1 MRRNF
6 LLLVTSTIIIIS
18 FGLSTLISLKSLNKL
33 IKENNHENSV
43 IYANEV
49 SNAVID
55 VFSEAV
61 AVSQSMNNTLIQ
73 ALLKNQDRIPENQKN
88 KIIQNYLS
96 NIVVKFGYS
105 TAFLTDD
112 SQMAYHAEN
121 GFVKTV
127 DPSNPDDDWYVPFRD
142 SGKLYELNIDN
153 DQANDNRITVYI
165 NMRMEDSAGNFIGIC
180 GVGVPINQIL
190 SLLRSME
197 AQSGISIKLV
207 NVNGEVQ
214 VANGAQLKLQRSQE
228 EIKAAIADYDYSKSY
243 VYTPKGMDGFSIIK
257 YISECQWFAVIEYQG
272 GKNSILSTMLFRNL
286 MICLIILLVVLVIFS
301 FVLGNFTKRTEKV
314 VEESLNDEL
323 TGLKNRRA
331 YQAELERLNDDG
343 NMADISIATMDIN
356 GLKITNDNF
365 GHTAGDELIQAA
377 ANIMKEVFC
386 ENGWNVYRTG
396 GDEFVAI
403 ICSPVSDLDV
413 LVQDFKEQEKLFIHD
428 KITELSVSIGTVQ
441 GYNQRGIACVEDLIK
456 IADKRMYSDKEIFY
470 SQASH
475 ERRKR

>member
-73 ALLKNQDRIPENQKN
+73 ALLKNQDRIPEVQKN

-207 NVNGEVQ
+207 NVNGDVQ

-356 GLKITNDNF
+356 GLKVTNDNF

>member
-1 MRRNF
+1 MRRHF

-18 FGLSTLISLKSLNKL
+18 FGFSTMVSLKSLNKL

-61 AVSQSMNNTLIQ
+61 AVSQAMNNTFIQ
-73 ALLKNQDRIPENQKN
+73 ALLKNQDQIPEAQKN
-88 KIIQNYLS
+88 KIIQNYLAD
-96 NIVVKFGYS
+96 IVVKFGYS

-207 NVNGEVQ
+207 NVNGDVQ

-228 EIKAAIADYDYSKSY
+228 EIKAAIAEYDYSKSY

-286 MICLIILLVVLVIFS
+286 LICLAILLVVLVIFS
-301 FVLGNFTKRTEKV
+301 LVLGTFTKRTEKV
-314 VEESLNDEL
+314 VEESLIDEL
-323 TGLKNRRA
+323 TGLKNRKA
-331 YQAELERLNDDG
+331 YQTELERLNADG

-356 GLKITNDNF
+356 GLKVTNDNF
-365 GHTAGDELIQAA
+365 GHTAGDELIQGA

-428 KITELSVSIGTVQ
+428 KISELSVSIGTVQ

-456 IADKRMYSDKEIFY
+456 IADKRMYSDKELFY

>member
-73 ALLKNQDRIPENQKN
+73 ALLKNQDRIPEGQKN

-142 SGKLYELNIDN
+142 SGKLYELHIDN

-207 NVNGEVQ
+207 NVNGDVQ

-356 GLKITNDNF
+356 GLKVTNDNF

-470 SQASH
+470 SQTTH

>member
-6 LLLVTSTIIIIS
+6 LLLITSTILIIS
-18 FGLSTLISLKSLNKL
+18 FGISTMVSLQSLNKL

-61 AVSQSMNNTLIQ
+61 AVSQSMNNTFIQ
-73 ALLKNQDRIPENQKN
+73 SLLKNQEKIPEAQKN
-88 KIIQNYLS
+88 KVIQNFLS
-96 NIVVKFGYS
+96 DIVVKFGYS
-105 TAFLTDD
+105 TAFLTDA

-121 GFVKTV
+121 GFVKIV
-127 DPSNPDDDWYVPFRD
+127 DPSNPDDDWYEPFRD

-165 NMRMEDSAGNFIGIC
+165 NTRMEDSAGNFIGIC

-197 AQSGISIKLV
+197 EQSDISIKLV
-207 NVNGEVQ
+207 NLNGDVQ
-214 VANGAQLKLQRSQE
+214 IANGAQLKLQRSQE
-228 EIKAAIADYDYSKSY
+228 EIKAAIKDYDFSKSY
-243 VYTPKGMDGFSIIK
+243 AYAAKGMDGFCIIK
-257 YISECQWFAVIEYQG
+257 YIPECQWFSVIEYQG
-272 GKNSILSTMLFRNL
+272 GKNSILSTMLFKNL
-286 MICLIILLVVLVIFS
+286 MICLVILLLVLIVFS
-301 FVLGNFTKRTEKV
+301 FVLGNFTRRTEKV
-314 VEESLNDEL
+314 VEESLIDEL

-331 YQAELERLNDDG
+331 YQAEIEKLNQDG
-343 NMADISIATMDIN
+343 NMADISVATMDIN
-356 GLKITNDNF
+356 GLKLTNDSF

-386 ENGWNVYRTG
+386 ENGWKVFRTG
-396 GDEFVAI
+396 GDEFVAL

-413 LVQDFKEQEKLFIHD
+413 LIADFKEQEKLFIHD

-456 IADKRMYSDKEIFY
+456 IADKRMYTDKETFY
-470 SQASH
+470 SQATH

>member
-6 LLLVTSTIIIIS
+6 LLLITSTILIIS
-18 FGLSTLISLKSLNKL
+18 FGISTMISLQSLNKL

-61 AVSQSMNNTLIQ
+61 AVAQTMNNTFIKS
-73 ALLKNQDRIPENQKN
+73 LLTNQEDMSEAQKN

-96 NIVVKFGYS
+96 DIVEKFGYS

-207 NVNGEVQ
+207 NSNGDVQ

-228 EIKAAIADYDYSKSY
+228 EIKAALADYDYSKTY

-272 GKNSILSTMLFRNL
+272 GKNSILSTMLFKNL
-286 MICLIILLVVLVIFS
+286 MICLVILLVVLVIFS

-314 VEESLNDEL
+314 VEDSLNDEL

-331 YQAELERLNDDG
+331 YQAEIERLNDGG

-403 ICSPVSDLDV
+403 ICSPVSDLEV

-456 IADKRMYSDKEIFY
+456 IADKRMYSDKETYY
-470 SQASH
+470 SQATH

>member
-6 LLLVTSTIIIIS
+6 LLLITSTILIIS
-18 FGLSTLISLKSLNKL
+18 FGISTMISLQSLNKL

-61 AVSQSMNNTLIQ
+61 AVAQTMNNTFIKS
-73 ALLKNQDRIPENQKN
+73 LLKNQEDMSEAQKN

-96 NIVVKFGYS
+96 DIVEKFGYS

-207 NVNGEVQ
+207 NVNGDVQ

-228 EIKAAIADYDYSKSY
+228 EIKAALADYDYSKTY

-272 GKNSILSTMLFRNL
+272 GKNSILSTMLFKNL
-286 MICLIILLVVLVIFS
+286 MICLVILLVVLVIFS

-314 VEESLNDEL
+314 VEDSLNDEL

-331 YQAELERLNDDG
+331 YQAEIERLNDGG

-403 ICSPVSDLDV
+403 ICSPVSDLEV

-456 IADKRMYSDKEIFY
+456 IADKRMYSDKETYY
-470 SQASH
+470 SQATH

>member
-6 LLLVTSTIIIIS
+6 LLLVTTTIIIIS
-18 FGLSTLISLKSLNKL
+18 FGLSTMVSLKSLDKL

-61 AVSQSMNNTLIQ
+61 AVSQSMNNTFIQ
-73 ALLKNQDRIPENQKN
+73 SLLKNQEKIPETQKN
-88 KIIQNYLS
+88 KVIQNFLS
-96 NIVVKFGYS
+96 DIVAKFGYS

-112 SQMAYHAEN
+112 SQMLYHAEN

-127 DPSNPDDDWYVPFRD
+127 DPTNPDDDWYEPFRD

-165 NMRMEDSAGNFIGIC
+165 NMRMEDRAGNFIGIC

-190 SLLRSME
+190 SMLRSME
-197 AQSGISIKLV
+197 AQNDISIKLV
-207 NVNGEVQ
+207 SVNGDVQ
-214 VANGAQLKLQRSQE
+214 VANGVQLKMQRSME
-228 EIKAAIADYDYSKSY
+228 EIKAAVSEYDYSKAYIYS
-243 VYTPKGMDGFSIIK
+243 PKGMDGFCIIK
-257 YISECQWFAVIEYQG
+257 YIPECQWFAVIEYQG
-272 GKNSILSTMLFRNL
+272 GKNSILSTLLFRNL
-286 MICLIILLVVLVIFS
+286 MICLAILLVMLLIFS
-301 FVLGNFTKRTEKV
+301 FVVGNFTRKTEKV
-314 VEESLNDEL
+314 VEESLIDGL

-331 YQAELERLNDDG
+331 YQSELAKLNENR
-343 NMADISIATMDIN
+343 NMADISIVSMDIN
-356 GLKITNDNF
+356 GLKLTNDNY
-365 GHTAGDELIQAA
+365 GHTVGDDLIKAA
-377 ANIMKEVFC
+377 ANIMKEIFC

-396 GDEFVAI
+396 GDEFIAI

-413 LVQDFKEQEKLFIHD
+413 LIQDFKEQEKNFVHD
-428 KITELSVSIGTVQ
+428 KIKELTVSIGTVQ
-441 GYNQRGIACVEDLIK
+441 GYNQRGISCVEDLIK
-456 IADKRMYSDKEIFY
+456 IADKKMYSDKELFY
-470 SQASH
+470 SQADH

>member
-73 ALLKNQDRIPENQKN
+73 ALLKNQDRIPEGQKN

-96 NIVVKFGYS
+96 DIVVKFGYS

-207 NVNGEVQ
+207 NVNGDVQ

-356 GLKITNDNF
+356 GLKVTNDNF

>member
-6 LLLVTSTIIIIS
+6 LLLITSTILIIS
-18 FGLSTLISLKSLNKL
+18 FGISTMISLQSLNKL

-61 AVSQSMNNTLIQ
+61 AVAQTMNNTFIRS
-73 ALLKNQDRIPENQKN
+73 LLKNQEDMSEAQKN

-96 NIVVKFGYS
+96 DIVEKFGYS

-207 NVNGEVQ
+207 NSNGDVQ

-228 EIKAAIADYDYSKSY
+228 EIKAALADYDYSKTY

-272 GKNSILSTMLFRNL
+272 GKNSILSTMLFKNL
-286 MICLIILLVVLVIFS
+286 MICLVILLVVLVIFS

-314 VEESLNDEL
+314 VEDSLNDEL

-331 YQAELERLNDDG
+331 YQAEIERLNDGG

-403 ICSPVSDLDV
+403 ICSPVSDLEV

-456 IADKRMYSDKEIFY
+456 IADKRMYSDKETYY
-470 SQASH
+470 SQATH

>member
-18 FGLSTLISLKSLNKL
+18 FGLSTLISLKSLSKL

-73 ALLKNQDRIPENQKN
+73 ALLKNQDRIPEVQKN

-207 NVNGEVQ
+207 NVNGDVQ

-228 EIKAAIADYDYSKSY
+228 EIKAAIADYDYTKSY

-331 YQAELERLNDDG
+331 YQAEIERLNDGG

>member
-356 GLKITNDNF
+356 GLKIKNDYF